1 MAKRYYWFK
10 MKDNFFKAKE
20 MKKLRRIAGGDT
32 FTIIYL
38 KLLMLSVKSEGRLE
52 YDGVEETFADE
63 LALEL
68 DEEVD
73 NVKLTLQFLHN
84 VKLIEM
90 VSDDEIILKEAM
102 ENIGTEVDSAER
114 VRLHRERKSQLA
126 LQCNTQVTMCNT
138 EKEKIER
145 EEKEI
150 DIRPYD
156 IQCSDIFKR
165 EYFKYYGIEYPRR
178 IKTIVW
184 DRSIIEYMKPYD
196 FVEALIAFFD
206 NYEADDNKCTAEYF
220 NSLIPKYN
228 AGKGF

>member
-10 MKDNFFKAKE
+10 MKDNFFKSKE

-68 DEEVD
+68 DEKVD
-73 NVKLTLQFLHN
+73 NVTLTLQYLHN

-90 VSDDEIILKEAM
+90 ISDDEMVLKEAM

-114 VRLHRERKSQLA
+114 VRLHRERKTQLA
-126 LQCNTQVTMCNT
+126 LQCNTQVTKCNT
-138 EKEKIER
+138 EIEKIER
-145 EEKEI
+145 EEKEK
-150 DIRPYD
+150 DITPFD
-156 IQCSDIFKR
+156 KKCNDVFMS
-165 EYFKYYGIEYPRR
+165 EYMKYYGKEYPRR
-178 IKTIVW
+178 IKHIKW
-184 DRSIIEYMKPYD
+184 DVSIKEQYKPYE
-196 FVEALIAFFD
+196 FVEAMIDFFD
-206 NYEADDNKCTAEYF
+206 TYESYDDRCTAEYF
-220 NSLIPKYN
+220 NSLMPKYN
-228 AGKGF
+228 SGAGF